1 MLDYRMKILALRV
14 YRIYFLQQ
22 KLDCNMY
29 LLTYNLSE
37 LVFHKISAMQSLRY
51 LSNKYYLLRSL
62 CLHLLCEV
70 TINSICKNFFFH
82 PHMHIE
88 SKKAYISD
96 ICFRMQSEIQQMVK
110 LQTIDF
116 ILECIWKKPPKHLPT
131 YRECL
136 YGTILIYS
144 GSNMQITFYLPLI
157 EGLTYFFN
165 RC

>member
-96 ICFRMQSEIQQMVK
+96 ICFRMQSEIQQIVK
-110 LQTIDF
+110 LLTIDF
-116 ILECIWKKPPKHLPT
+116 IARVHIPIFLLFQAGVVKSTAFCTQL
-131 YRECL
+131 L
-136 YGTILIYS
+136 L
-144 GSNMQITFYLPLI
+144 F
-157 EGLTYFFN
+157 LTA
-165 RC
+165 